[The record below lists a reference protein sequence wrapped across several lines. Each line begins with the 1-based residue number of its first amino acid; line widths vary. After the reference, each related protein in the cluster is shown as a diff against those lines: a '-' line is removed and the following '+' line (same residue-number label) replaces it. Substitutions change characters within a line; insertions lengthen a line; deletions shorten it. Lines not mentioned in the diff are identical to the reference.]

1 MGRIFYMPP
10 TIISGADS
18 LQTAGERL
26 CMGQKALIVTGNIVR
41 RQPCMAALTALL
53 TAHGVDY
60 AVYSDIQGEP
70 TDKMGAA
77 GAAVYRENACDFM
90 IAVGGGSPI
99 DLMKAIGV
107 ILRYPE
113 TPLRAFAGR
122 VITGSFVPMAAIP
135 TTAGTGSEATMF
147 TVITDTETDVKL
159 LLKGPELIPSVAVVD
174 PAFSATAPPTVTAY
188 TGLDA
193 LTHAVESYTSR
204 LAQPLT
210 DTLSRSAV
218 QRIMTCLPR
227 AFRDG
232 GDMEARTQMSLA
244 ALEAGACI
252 TNASVTLVH
261 GLSRPIGALFHVSH
275 GLSNAMLLPD
285 CLEFALP
292 GAPERFAA
300 LGRAVGAAAADA
312 DDDTAARAFLD
323 AVRTLCAICKVPSP
337 AEYGITREAFFAKIE
352 KMSADAI
359 ASGSPGNT
367 IRAVTEADC
376 AAIYRKLWA

>member
-1 MGRIFYMPP
+1 
-10 TIISGADS
+10 
-18 LQTAGERL
+18 
-26 CMGQKALIVTGNIVR
+26 
-41 RQPCMAALTALL
+41 
-53 TAHGVDY
+53 
-60 AVYSDIQGEP
+60 
-70 TDKMGAA
+70 
-77 GAAVYRENACDFM
+77 
-90 IAVGGGSPI
+90 
-99 DLMKAIGV
+99 
-107 ILRYPE
+107 
-113 TPLRAFAGR
+113 
-122 VITGSFVPMAAIP
+122 
-135 TTAGTGSEATMF
+135 MF

-218 QRIMTCLPR
+218 QRIMACLPR

-244 ALEAGACI
+244 ALEAGVCI

-261 GLSRPIGALFHVSH
+261 GLSRPIGALFHVPH

-312 DDDTAARAFLD
+312 DDDTAARTFLD
-323 AVRTLCAICKVPSP
+323 AVRTLCAICEVPSP